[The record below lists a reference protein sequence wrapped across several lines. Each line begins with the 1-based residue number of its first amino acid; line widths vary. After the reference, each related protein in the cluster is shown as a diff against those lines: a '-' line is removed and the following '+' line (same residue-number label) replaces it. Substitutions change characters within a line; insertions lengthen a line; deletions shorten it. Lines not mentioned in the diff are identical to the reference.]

1 MNKVNLSRFSLF
13 QNVPESTLDDIQAKL
28 KTRSYPQKAVILKKG
43 EPSRHLL
50 FLIKGQAD
58 IIDFDSEGGEVWIA
72 TLEAGDHFGEL
83 ALILNEPRSADV
95 VATAPSIVAFLPKED
110 ALKLLTE
117 HPVIARNMM
126 EHLAKTVKRQ
136 NQHLHMLNQ
145 PSAAERIKALLLLK
159 ARKYAGDLLV
169 VENLP
174 PQAQLP
180 KMANT
185 SRETVSRT
193 LAKLYREGVLE
204 KDYKRLII
212 RKPDALME
220 TNA

>member
-1 MNKVNLSRFSLF
+1 MDKIDLSHFPLF
-13 QNVPESTLDDIQAKL
+13 RNVPESTLSNIQKKL
-28 KTRSYPQKAVILKKG
+28 KVRLYPKKTVILKKG

-50 FLIKGQAD
+50 FLVSGQAD

-72 TLEAGDHFGEL
+72 TLEPGDHFGEL

-95 VATAPSIVAFLPKED
+95 IATSPSSVAFLSKNE
-110 ALKLLTE
+110 ALSLLTE
-117 HPVIARNMM
+117 HPIIARNMM
-126 EHLAKTVKRQ
+126 EHLALTIKQQ
-136 NQHLHMLNQ
+136 NLHLHMLNQ
-145 PSAAERIKALLLLK
+145 PSATERIKALLLLK
-159 ARKYAGDLLV
+159 ARRYAGDLLV

-174 PQAQLP
+174 SQAQLA

-193 LAKLYREGVLE
+193 LAKLCREGVLE

-220 TNA
+220 SNE